1 MSARRG
7 LRWTLAGIALVVVL
21 AAALAAWL
29 LRSEGGRDWTL
40 ARVAA
45 SLPAGSTLQWQRLEG
60 RVSGPL
66 VIHGL
71 DYRQPDGLRVQ
82 AARVRIDHSVWPLL
96 SRRWQVRRLDANAL
110 RITLPR
116 SDEAFQWPSWP
127 EVLPT
132 LELPLSMAVQDARLD
147 GVTLVRGGEEL
158 LRLDRL
164 RAARLQ
170 PAHSRQRHG
179 GLPAGREL
187 PQQRGPEGPAGRAA
201 GARRCRLAPVG
212 ARRPG

>member
-158 LRLDRL
+158 LR
-164 RAARLQ
+164 
-170 PAHSRQRHG
+170 
-179 GLPAGREL
+179 
-187 PQQRGPEGPAGRAA
+187 
-201 GARRCRLAPVG
+201 
-212 ARRPG
+212 